1 MELIQFLISLF
12 TSEDGLNALSQI
24 LQLFLG
30 NSSSPPSS
38 EQDDKEIDELFNSI
52 VNEQKNSPI
61 ESIGEGFAL
70 APVSRIADGEIIYR
84 LTRYFGRV

>member
-30 NSSSPPSS
+30 SPNSSPSD
-38 EQDDKEIDELFNSI
+38 EDDDKEIDELFNSI
-52 VNEQKNSPI
+52 VNEKNSPI